1 MNKVTIMKKLL
12 NTACLF
18 VVTIVATVS
27 VIAASTVFGQEKK
40 TADVNPSPA
49 TSVTARVD
57 KLFAQW
63 DKPDSPGMTQQTNIW
78 TGSYRA
84 FTYDELA
91 TIEGDVK
98 GGLS

>member
-1 MNKVTIMKKLL
+1 MKKLL
-12 NTACLF
+12 ITACLF
-18 VVTIVATVS
+18 VVTAVAIVS
-27 VIAASTVFGQEKK
+27 FIASPVVGQEKK

-63 DKPDSPGMTQQTNIW
+63 DKPDSPGMTQQMNIW

-84 FTYDELA
+84 FTYDQLA